1 MTPDAD
7 TRPGGGRVSRSA
19 AVIYCTERTARAV
32 GWAVGCREA
41 GARGFD
47 ATRIVFMRRVA
58 PNLRAASRRD
68 PMQFV
73 MAGAPSTETGEA
85 TAVARRDDRGISGH
99 IRGRSNAANAVAS
112 PVECRRTC
120 YHGLLRARRAARI
133 LRQRGVSPAAER
145 DILPLPGLHGKS
157 DGPIEADPDDRC
169 RGGVYWSAIVKI
181 TSATMMNASTAK
193 KILIQL
199 YGCSPAI
206 DPVTPFTTTW

>member
-1 MTPDAD
+1 MWGTGGVAESDVD

-19 AVIYCTERTARAV
+19 AVIYCTERSTRAEC
-32 GWAVGCREA
+32 WAVGCREA

-47 ATRIVFMRRVA
+47 ATRIVFLRRVA

-68 PMQFV
+68 PT
-73 MAGAPSTETGEA
+73 GAQE
-85 TAVARRDDRGISGH
+85 
-99 IRGRSNAANAVAS
+99 
-112 PVECRRTC
+112 
-120 YHGLLRARRAARI
+120 AARI
-133 LRQRGVSPAAER
+133 LRQRGGSLAAER
-145 DILPLPGLHGKS
+145 DTLPPPGLHRTS